1 MNLLDAL
8 HFVRPDWLWALLLLP
23 LAMLARWYR
32 RRRHAR
38 WHDAVDPHL
47 LPHVTTGGKAR
58 GGVWGTLALL
68 LGLLLAVVALAGP
81 SWRQVEQP
89 LWESKTPLVILLDLS
104 SSIRTPDLP
113 PSRLL
118 QARAKLATLLR
129 ERKGGE
135 VALVAYAWEPFTV
148 APLTD
153 DAANVALFLDALTPE
168 VMPVDGQ
175 KLDKALAWAGTLL
188 KQSGA
193 RQGDVLVLT
202 DHADGAALAAAAPL
216 RAAGYRVSVLGLGS
230 LQGASY
236 RDVRGEIEHA
246 HLEETSL
253 HALAAAGGGSYRR
266 IAPTD
271 ADLQALDVLEPQV
284 GKAERGQVPQGTS
297 WQDEGYWLLLPL
309 LLLGALAFRRPRQG
323 AAAVVLCL
331 LLPTLQPAHAATPV
345 RAAVEPGT
353 LWQRADQRQHQR
365 LNDGVDAYRAG
376 DFGTAQ
382 KRFEGIDTDQGWY
395 NLGNALARQGKY
407 DDAIK
412 AYDRALQLHP
422 GMPDAVA
429 NRQAVDAARKRRG
442 QQGQQG
448 QQGKPNQQDRQGQQQ
463 SGQQQSGQQQSGQQQ
478 SGQQQSGQQ
487 QQGNPGQQSQ
497 QNGNDPR
504 SQQQGQGRQ
513 SPSDQQQPQDG
524 SRQGQQG
531 RDGQQRRDQGG
542 SGQAQPQQPLDA
554 ENGGAQQQADAAQR
568 ERMAQAMRQQA
579 DAAREGERA
588 AAAARAAM
596 TPEQRERQQALDAW
610 MQRVPD
616 EPGNLLKAKFQLEYE
631 RRMREQ
637 R

>member
-1 MNLLDAL
+1 
-8 HFVRPDWLWALLLLP
+8 
-23 LAMLARWYR
+23 
-32 RRRHAR
+32 
-38 WHDAVDPHL
+38 
-47 LPHVTTGGKAR
+47 
-58 GGVWGTLALL
+58 
-68 LGLLLAVVALAGP
+68 
-81 SWRQVEQP
+81 
-89 LWESKTPLVILLDLS
+89 
-104 SSIRTPDLP
+104 
-113 PSRLL
+113 
-118 QARAKLATLLR
+118 
-129 ERKGGE
+129 
-135 VALVAYAWEPFTV
+135 
-148 APLTD
+148 
-153 DAANVALFLDALTPE
+153 
-168 VMPVDGQ
+168 
-175 KLDKALAWAGTLL
+175 
-188 KQSGA
+188 
-193 RQGDVLVLT
+193 
-202 DHADGAALAAAAPL
+202 
-216 RAAGYRVSVLGLGS
+216 
-230 LQGASY
+230 
-236 RDVRGEIEHA
+236 
-246 HLEETSL
+246 
-253 HALAAAGGGSYRR
+253 
-266 IAPTD
+266 
-271 ADLQALDVLEPQV
+271 
-284 GKAERGQVPQGTS
+284 
-297 WQDEGYWLLLPL
+297 LLLPL